1 MGEPSVSPSVSPS
14 DLPSDA
20 PSAVPSAEPSVLPSG
35 EPSSSPTFPITP
47 EPSSAPSD
55 SVLPSSSPTSS
66 PTKFGTTAAPTPLSA
81 ETCAAN
87 NPVVCGSKNGVDK
100 IAVCIYKV
108 SKKGDYNTKCLDQSK
123 GLNKKETL
131 LECGCCV
138 NYPAYNDPNYC

>member
-14 DLPSDA
+14 DLPSGT
-20 PSAVPSAEPSVLPSG
+20 PSAFPTVPA
-35 EPSSSPTFPITP
+35 TP

-55 SVLPSSSPTSS
+55 TVLPSSSPTTS
-66 PTKFGTTAAPTPLSA
+66 PTKFGVTPAPTPLSVQA
-81 ETCAAN
+81 CAAN
-87 NPVVCGSKNGVDK
+87 NPVVCGSKNGKDK

-108 SKKGDYNTKCLDQSK
+108 SKKGNYNTKCLDTTK

-131 LECGCCV
+131 MECGCCA